1 MTNKVFI
8 TGGAQRIGK
17 ALVKHFHSI
26 GWDVLFQYRSSKS
39 EAENIRESLNNLRPG
54 SCEIIECDFDDK
66 KSCENFYKQLEQRI
80 SGLKGLINNAS
91 TFYPKKLSDT
101 SHDDWVKLTSS
112 NLYQPIFISKAC
124 ANELKKN
131 KGSIVNIAD
140 IHAEQG
146 LKDYSVYTAAKAG
159 LINFSKSLGKEL
171 APDVLVNSV
180 SPGAILWDVN
190 EPSDE
195 KKDEILG
202 SIPMKRIGNEKDIV
216 SIINYLLTENTYMTG
231 RNINIDGGKSLG

>member
-1 MTNKVFI
+1 MTSKVFI

-80 SGLKGLINNAS
+80 GGLKGLINNAS

>member
-1 MTNKVFI
+1 MTSKVFI

-17 ALVKHFHSI
+17 ALVEHFHSI

-66 KSCENFYKQLEQRI
+66 KSCENFYKQLEQKI

-112 NLYQPIFISKAC
+112 NLYQPIFISKVC

-131 KGSIVNIAD
+131 KGNIVNIAD

-146 LKDYSVYTAAKAG
+146 LRDYSVYTAAKAG

-171 APDVLVNSV
+171 APEVLVNSV

-195 KKDEILG
+195 KKGEILA

>member
-80 SGLKGLINNAS
+80 NGLKGLINNAS

-124 ANELKKN
+124 ANELRKN

-195 KKDEILG
+195 KKDKILG

-216 SIINYLLTENTYMTG
+216 SIINFLLTENTYMTG

>member
-1 MTNKVFI
+1 MVEP
-8 TGGAQRIGK
+8 
-17 ALVKHFHSI
+17 L
-26 GWDVLFQYRSSKS
+26 L
-39 EAENIRESLNNLRPG
+39 
-54 SCEIIECDFDDK
+54 
-66 KSCENFYKQLEQRI
+66 FYKQLEQRI
-80 SGLKGLINNAS
+80 GGLKGLINNAS

>member
-1 MTNKVFI
+1 MTSKVFI
-8 TGGAQRIGK
+8 SGGAQRIGK
-17 ALVKHFHSI
+17 ALVEHFHSI

-66 KSCENFYKQLEQRI
+66 KSCENFYKQLEQKI
-80 SGLKGLINNAS
+80 DGLKGLINNAS
-91 TFYPKKLSDT
+91 TFYPIKLSDT
-101 SHDDWVKLTSS
+101 SHDDWIKLTSS
-112 NLYQPIFISKAC
+112 NLYQPIFISKVC

-146 LKDYSVYTAAKAG
+146 LRDYSVYTAAKAG

-195 KKDEILG
+195 KKDEILA

>member
-54 SCEIIECDFDDK
+54 SCEIIECDFDEK

-180 SPGAILWDVN
+180 SPGAILWDVK

>member
-1 MTNKVFI
+1 MTSKVFI

-17 ALVKHFHSI
+17 ALVEHFHSI

-66 KSCENFYKQLEQRI
+66 KSCENFYEELEQRI

-112 NLYQPIFISKAC
+112 NLYQPIFISKVC

-146 LKDYSVYTAAKAG
+146 LRDYSVYTAAKAG

-171 APDVLVNSV
+171 APEVLVNSV

-195 KKDEILG
+195 KKGEILA

>member
-1 MTNKVFI
+1 MTSKVFI

-17 ALVKHFHSI
+17 ALVEHFHSI

-66 KSCENFYKQLEQRI
+66 KSCENFYKQLEQKI
-80 SGLKGLINNAS
+80 DGLKGLINNAS
-91 TFYPKKLSDT
+91 TFYPIKLSDT

-112 NLYQPIFISKAC
+112 NLYQPIFISKVC

-146 LKDYSVYTAAKAG
+146 LRDYSVYTAAKAG

-195 KKDEILG
+195 KKDEILA

>member
-1 MTNKVFI
+1 MTSKVFV

-17 ALVKHFHSI
+17 ALVEHFHSI

-39 EAENIRESLNNLRPG
+39 EAENIRESLNNIRPG
-54 SCEIIECDFDDK
+54 SCEIIECDFDNK

-80 SGLKGLINNAS
+80 DGLKGLINNAS
-91 TFYPKKLSDT
+91 TFYPRKLSDT

-112 NLYQPIFISKAC
+112 NLYQPIFISKVC

-146 LKDYSVYTAAKAG
+146 LRDYSVYTAAKAG

-195 KKDEILG
+195 KKDEILA
-202 SIPMKRIGNEKDIV
+202 SIPMKRIGDEKDIV

>member
-1 MTNKVFI
+1 MTSKVFI

-17 ALVKHFHSI
+17 ALVEHFHSI

-66 KSCENFYKQLEQRI
+66 KSCENFYEELEQRI

-112 NLYQPIFISKAC
+112 NLYQPIFISKVC

-146 LKDYSVYTAAKAG
+146 LRDYSVYTAAKAG

-171 APDVLVNSV
+171 APEVLVNSV

-195 KKDEILG
+195 KKGEILA

-216 SIINYLLTENTYMTG
+216 SIINYL
-231 RNINIDGGKSLG
+231 

>member
-1 MTNKVFI
+1 MTSKVFV

-17 ALVKHFHSI
+17 ALVEHFHSI

-39 EAENIRESLNNLRPG
+39 EAENIRESLNNIRPG

-80 SGLKGLINNAS
+80 DGLKGLINNAS
-91 TFYPKKLSDT
+91 TFYPRKLSDT

-112 NLYQPIFISKAC
+112 NLYQPIFISKVC

-146 LKDYSVYTAAKAG
+146 LRDYSVYTAAKAG

-195 KKDEILG
+195 KKDEILA
-202 SIPMKRIGNEKDIV
+202 SIPMKRIGDEKDIV

>member
-1 MTNKVFI
+1 MTSKVFI

-17 ALVKHFHSI
+17 ALVEHFHSI

-66 KSCENFYKQLEQRI
+66 KSCENFYEELEQRI

-112 NLYQPIFISKAC
+112 NLYQPIFISKVC

-146 LKDYSVYTAAKAG
+146 LRNYSVYTAAKAG

-171 APDVLVNSV
+171 APEVLVNSV

-195 KKDEILG
+195 KKGEILA

>member
-26 GWDVLFQYRSSKS
+26 GWDVLFQYSSSKS

-66 KSCENFYKQLEQRI
+66 KSCENFFKQLEQRI
-80 SGLKGLINNAS
+80 SGLKCLINNAS